1 MQMNTYGTYSD
12 IYFRIV
18 YLNQNKIVEEN
29 RKIKWKVERRDKIS
43 LIKIK
48 QEKRQRKTKTNY
60 LKLIFDLKEI
70 A

>member
-1 MQMNTYGTYSD
+1 MG
-12 IYFRIV
+12 

-60 LKLIFDLKEI
+60 LKLIFDFKEI

>member
-29 RKIKWKVERRDKIS
+29 RKIKWRVERHDKIS
-43 LIKIK
+43 LIKK
-48 QEKRQRKTKTNY
+48 EKRQRKTKTNY
-60 LKLIFDLKEI
+60 LKLIFDFKEI

>member
-1 MQMNTYGTYSD
+1 MQMNTYGIYSD

-18 YLNQNKIVEEN
+18 YLNENKIEEN
-29 RKIKWKVERRDKIS
+29 RKIKWKVERREKIS

-48 QEKRQRKTKTNY
+48 QEKRQPKTKTNY
-60 LKLIFDLKEI
+60 FKLIFDFKEI

>member
-18 YLNQNKIVEEN
+18 YLNQNKIEEN
-29 RKIKWKVERRDKIS
+29 RKIKWKVERREKIS

-48 QEKRQRKTKTNY
+48 KEKRQRKTKTNY
-60 LKLIFDLKEI
+60 LKLIFDFKEI

>member
-1 MQMNTYGTYSD
+1 MNTYETYSD

-60 LKLIFDLKEI
+60 FTLIFDFKEI

>member
-1 MQMNTYGTYSD
+1 MNTYETYSD

-60 LKLIFDLKEI
+60 LKLIFDFKEI